1 MKLNSARCTINGHAV
16 PEKLTAPQIQVLFPK
31 GILGLVNDVGIPVF
45 PNENGDL
52 LLSQEGSY
60 TIPTEKQS
68 RAAGVSLGITDA
80 ESPAGEFLSNE
91 HLSVSQNGCMYVKG
105 KVFGDRIHDFIT
117 IPPLLVA
124 FIDTPE
130 FQRLRG
136 LKQLG
141 STHYLY
147 PGATHTRFEHSVGVA
162 FLAGAMVRHIRKN
175 QPDLELN
182 YRDEMCVMLAGLCH
196 DLGHGPF
203 SHLFEEFVNRNR
215 EKKWRHEEMSVK
227 VFNYI
232 IQKRNICFEEFGLH
246 EEDITLVANLIK
258 GTAPGKKP
266 KLGTRSEVKRFL
278 FDIVSN
284 KRNGIDVDKLDY
296 FMRDSACCWG
306 RVAVDCH
313 IHRLIKASRV
323 IYFDR
328 EWQICFEEKMALS
341 LGDIFSLRAKLHK
354 YVYQHRIVEVIDH
367 MIMNTLELAGQHFTI
382 KGSDGKRFSLSDCVD
397 DIEAFVRLGDWVL
410 DAIEASSKPALE
422 SAQSIVR
429 RLRARDLYHLAGVAS
444 YRSGETP
451 QPEKEIS
458 AQILRF
464 IPPQASAVTADDVVV
479 RVVHITYGSS
489 DQLGTA
495 DDPINHV
502 GFFNPKKDMY
512 TAFHLSS
519 KRKSPLF
526 TPTAFEEWNILVY
539 SKSHEH
545 LLSVTIAFEAWK
557 DENSELFAT
566 PIPTMNFTN
575 SQKRKSIDQGKKETF
590 TNSSASCSSQ
600 IRLSQ

>member
-1 MKLNSARCTINGHAV
+1 MNPSKPKCTINGHAV
-16 PEKLTAPQIQVLFPK
+16 PERLTAQQIQVLFPK
-31 GILGLVNDVGIPVF
+31 GLLGLVNEVGVPVF
-45 PNENGDL
+45 PADNGDL
-52 LLSQEGSY
+52 ILPQGGSY
-60 TIPTEKQS
+60 TLPTDKQPKTTYVNS
-68 RAAGVSLGITDA
+68 AFTDV
-80 ESPAGEFLSNE
+80 ESPAGEFISNE
-91 HLSVSQNGCMYVKG
+91 HFSVSQGGCVYMKG

-136 LKQLG
+136 LRQLG

-162 FLAGAMVRHIRKN
+162 FLAGVMVRHIRKN

-182 YRDEMCVMLAGLCH
+182 FRDEMCVMLAGLCH

-215 EKKWRHEEMSVK
+215 ERKWRHEEMSVK
-227 VFNYI
+227 VFDYI
-232 IQKRNICFEEFGLH
+232 IQKRNICFEDFGLL
-246 EEDITLVANLIK
+246 EEDKTFVAHLIK
-258 GTAPGKKP
+258 GNAPGKKP
-266 KLGTRSEVKRFL
+266 KMGTRSDMKRFL

-284 KRNGIDVDKLDY
+284 RRNGIDVDKLDY

-323 IYFDR
+323 IYFNR

-367 MIMNTLELAGQHFTI
+367 MIMNTLELAGPHFTM
-382 KGSDGKRFSLSDCVD
+382 KGSDGKRFSLPECVD

-410 DAIEASSKPALE
+410 DAIEASSKTGLVK
-422 SAQSIVR
+422 AQNIVR
-429 RLRARDLYHLAGVAS
+429 RLRGRDFYSLAGVAA
-444 YRSGETP
+444 YRSGEVP
-451 QPEKEIS
+451 HSEQEIA
-458 AQILRF
+458 AQILRY
-464 IPPQASAVTADDVVV
+464 IPPQSSAVTVDDIVV
-479 RVVHITYGSS
+479 RAVHITYGSS
-489 DQLGTA
+489 DQQGTA

-502 GFFNPKKDMY
+502 GFYNPKKDKN

-526 TPTAFEEWNILVY
+526 TPTAFEEWNILVFA
-539 SKSHEH
+539 KVHEH
-545 LLSVTIAFEAWK
+545 LLSVTIAFESWK
-557 DENSELFAT
+557 EENSELFAT
-566 PIPTMNFTN
+566 PVPTMNFTN
-575 SQKRKSIDQGKKETF
+575 SQKRKIVDMGKRDP
-590 TNSSASCSSQ
+590 SCSSTAASGLTN
-600 IRLSQ
+600 LSV